1 LRCFNKLLDGMDGS
15 HSSQHL
21 FEILRV
27 KLDKSRTV
35 ILGGL
40 IIIIVI

>member
-1 LRCFNKLLDGMDGS
+1 VSNRIVNLLDGMDDS

-21 FEILRV
+21 LEILRV

-40 IIIIVI
+40 ALL